1 MSAIGP
7 KRTYCKCPL
16 SEAKRISKKCRRAG
30 QYPETEFHSAVRHL
44 IRERKLP
51 QRNHQPVEVGGDDQS
66 RLATRQPQHR
76 AVLVGQHDRA
86 CAGADRDARAG
97 RAIDPINI
105 RWPSD
110 VADRTDKIGR

>member
-1 MSAIGP
+1 MSAFGS
-7 KRTYCKCPL
+7 K
-16 SEAKRISKKCRRAG
+16 ADISKKCGWAG
-30 QYPETEFHSAVRHL
+30 QYSETEFHSAVRHL

-51 QRNHQPVEVGGDDQS
+51 QRNHEPVEVGGDDQS
-66 RLATRQPQHR
+66 RLAASKPQDR

-86 CAGADRDARAG
+86 CAGADRNARAG

-105 RWPSD
+105 GWPSD